1 MLSELLFAPHL
12 AETDRIRAVRIVFPH
27 QQRNRRS
34 HLNALAIELGREGAR
49 VRLNFRGKFS
59 GFILVAVQV
68 IDPDAVEHFQ
78 IPLAHRR
85 EGEAIEPGVI
95 RNETDHAGTRLLY
108 DAALSHAEEAYIE
121 RSEEHTS
128 ELQ

>member
-1 MLSELLFAPHL
+1 MRL
-12 AETDRIRAVRIVFPH
+12 VFPH

-34 HLNALAIELGREGAR
+34 HLNALAVELGREAAR
-49 VRLNFRGKFS
+49 VRLAFGRELS
-59 GFILVAVQV
+59 RLVLVAVQV

-121 RSEEHTS
+121 IVQALSLRGGN
-128 ELQ
+128 LLVVDLAVRF